1 MVLFQ
6 VLFFSIFICATCFFI
21 VEEYDIVSYVD
32 DNTPY
37 SGGETTENLMLNL
50 KNLSKELFQWFYL
63 NQIKDNSDR
72 YHLLL
77 STSEEVTMNVRD
89 LNIKIAKAKSFW
101 ILQQIAI
108 LVFSLKLTI
117 FAKKLARRS
126 MHYLE

>member
-1 MVLFQ
+1 M
-6 VLFFSIFICATCFFI
+6 CATCFFI

-50 KNLSKELFQWFYL
+50 KKLSKELFQWFCL

-77 STSEEVTMNVRD
+77 STSEKVTMNVQD
-89 LNIKIAKAKSFW
+89 LNIKIAKVKSFW
-101 ILQQIAI
+101 ILQ
-108 LVFSLKLTI
+108 
-117 FAKKLARRS
+117 
-126 MHYLE
+126 